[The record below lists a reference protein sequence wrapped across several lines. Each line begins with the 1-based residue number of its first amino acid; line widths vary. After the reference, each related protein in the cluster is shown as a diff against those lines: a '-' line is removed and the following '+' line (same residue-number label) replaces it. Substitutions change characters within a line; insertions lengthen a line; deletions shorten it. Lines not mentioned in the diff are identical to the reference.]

1 MPPYKLFSNN
11 NKFSSQTPE
20 IWCICYNKLMFI
32 NNIQLKNYR
41 NYEDLSI
48 DLSSKKILLIG
59 KNAQGKTNLL
69 EAIYYLSSLNSIR
82 AKTDAE
88 LIKWGSQFA
97 SIKAGFNKNDIEIEL
112 DILINPPKKKILK
125 INGLKKSKS
134 AEFISCLS
142 TVSFSSS
149 DLLLLRGAPDDR
161 RKWLDLAI
169 SQIYPAYIDRLAKF
183 NKIRIQKNN
192 YLKSLKTNLSSDTSI
207 LDVWNEQFAIA
218 GSNIIFIRLNFLKE
232 IQKIANKKHSEIS
245 KSENLK
251 LEYNS
256 TICGNVFADENNTP
270 NIEEILKQFNE
281 NLNLKK
287 QEEIIRA
294 QSVIGPHRDDLSF
307 YINNIDSKKFA
318 SQGQQRT
325 IVLALKLAELQII
338 KNKTGENA
346 ILLLD
351 DVLAELDNLRQNYL
365 LDAIGE
371 NTQTVI
377 TSVDTL
383 HFDKKYLENVK
394 IYTIDSN
401 ENGAFI
407 TKNQNI

>member
-1 MPPYKLFSNN
+1 
-11 NKFSSQTPE
+11 
-20 IWCICYNKLMFI
+20 MFI